1 MGNIKS
7 LLIVQFDVTF
17 TLLSPKLL
25 APAVIGHMIRQKL
38 NILKTVDARLIN
50 RHTDKQTNGTVYIH
64 FLLGMAIAKNP
75 VIVILLSLS
84 FIN

>member
-25 APAVIGHMIRQKL
+25 APAVIGHMIRQNL
-38 NILKTVDARLIN
+38 NILKSVDARLMN
-50 RHTDKQTNGTVYIH
+50 RHTDKQME
-64 FLLGMAIAKNP
+64 LLGMAIAKNP
-75 VIVILLSLS
+75 VIVILLS
-84 FIN
+84 